1 MVLGYTAFCGCF
13 EFPLVNRHG
22 SIALDFRDYICFCK
36 LRSNRFLFS
45 RIYGIAKE
53 RKVYALTF
61 LFTAIGIVCRYFLEF
76 GEVSN
81 IYNFTFVNI
90 VSYLLIIPTG
100 TTIAYHFIGRGMRK
114 QPDLFQRNVP
124 GKKKNMQSIW
134 RATKC
139 KIPVCRRTQI
149 HKNGRFG
156 GRSRTIKN
164 IRTYLYTSI
173 GASLIFIL
181 TAVWY
186 MEGSFYPGPLPIG
199 IVAGIVLL
207 IQIALLILC
216 IRNILTFRFQWIIAL
231 TMLMSGFSI
240 LGTGFSLLAGSCFY
254 CLKNSVC

>member
-1 MVLGYTAFCGCF
+1 
-13 EFPLVNRHG
+13 
-22 SIALDFRDYICFCK
+22 
-36 LRSNRFLFS
+36 
-45 RIYGIAKE
+45 
-53 RKVYALTF
+53 
-61 LFTAIGIVCRYFLEF
+61 
-76 GEVSN
+76 
-81 IYNFTFVNI
+81 
-90 VSYLLIIPTG
+90 
-100 TTIAYHFIGRGMRK
+100 
-114 QPDLFQRNVP
+114 
-124 GKKKNMQSIW
+124 MQSIW

-164 IRTYLYTSI
+164 KRTYLYTSI

-216 IRNILTFRFQWIIAL
+216 IRNILTFRFHWIIAL
-231 TMLMSGFSI
+231 TMNNPVSV
-240 LGTGFSLLAGSCFY
+240 SLLSGDRKPQIRFLGNHHSGSGNLYHKSFRM
-254 CLKNSVC
+254 